1 MHDEYAPYDPV
12 ETLGIRAS
20 EPDDTPAE
28 APETTEELPEFDPRY
43 REDFIGLAYIGA
55 LTRKFDLFGHR
66 IQLRTLKRNELL
78 AIGEITKPYLATLSE
93 AKSYTQAVVSMAIV
107 TVDGREL
114 PSLPLGDGSQI
125 VSWAQS
131 RFDWVG
137 DQWHDTVVDVIYN
150 HYLVLAETVNRVI
163 EAMGKASGQPEQ

>member
-20 EPDDTPAE
+20 DPDDTPAE
-28 APETTEELPEFDPRY
+28 PPETPEELPEFDPRY
-43 REDFIGLAYIGA
+43 RDDFTGLVHIGA
-55 LTRKFDLFGHR
+55 LSRTVDVFGHR
-66 IQLRTLKRNELL
+66 IKLRTLKRNELL
-78 AIGEITKPYLATLSE
+78 AIGEITRPYLATLSE
-93 AKSYTQAVVSMAIV
+93 AKAYTTAVVSMAIM

-114 PSLPLGDGSQI
+114 PTLPLGDGSQI